1 MNQASQDEY
10 WVKVMNEELDRI
22 EKNHKWELVPRPHNK
37 NVIGT
42 K

>member
-1 MNQASQDEY
+1 MEAYQDEY
-10 WVKVMNEELDRI
+10 WIKYMEEGLNHI
-22 EKNHKWELVPRPHNK
+22 ENNKTWELVPRRANK